1 MHLSVGNNTRD
12 RTAQPRAQLCAAGI
26 CNVCIIYYKALWFYL
41 FFKVEH
47 NGYVCALLVSADLIN
62 INFEWTLKK
71 FEYKMFN

>member
-1 MHLSVGNNTRD
+1 MILF
-12 RTAQPRAQLCAAGI
+12 I
-26 CNVCIIYYKALWFYL
+26 

-47 NGYVCALLVSADLIN
+47 NGYICALLVLADLIN

>member
-12 RTAQPRAQLCAAGI
+12 RTAQPRAQLCAARI
-26 CNVCIIYYKALWFYL
+26 CNVCIIRHYDFIYFY
-41 FFKVEH
+41 KVEH
-47 NGYVCALLVSADLIN
+47 NGYICALLVLAGLIN